1 MISEHIISVEFG
13 SNSFNVT
20 CDFNIK
26 TCTSKGQIF
35 MN

>member
-1 MISEHIISVEFG
+1 MINQHIISVEFG

-20 CDFNIK
+20 CDFNTK
-26 TCTSKGQIF
+26 TRSSKREIF